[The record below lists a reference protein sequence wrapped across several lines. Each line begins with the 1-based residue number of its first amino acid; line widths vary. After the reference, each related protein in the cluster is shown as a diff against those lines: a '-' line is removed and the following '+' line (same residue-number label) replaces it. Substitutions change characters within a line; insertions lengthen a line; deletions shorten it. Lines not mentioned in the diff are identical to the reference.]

1 MPRLPVVAL
10 ALAALGGCDRAET
23 PDDASLPLRVVE
35 LAPRSVDE
43 LQRLAIEIQTEGG
56 IADPRVFVEGLP
68 PGAVWDEAARTL
80 AFVPDFLQGGQHWTV
95 AITADDGLTRAQ
107 GSVEIAA
114 NDTIR
119 PPAPEVTARTTT
131 SGYEQLTV
139 TQTTDAF
146 LDSPANAG
154 RTFTARVMV
163 PAGAAEPERFPV
175 RIYLHGFGT
184 SSPGGTGSTRELRIF
199 PHDPS
204 NTYWWGYATEA
215 GATSGPVPEYTAHRV
230 LNLLAWVLATYPQA
244 DPARVV
250 IDGGSMGGA
259 GAMTIGLLH
268 ARHVA
273 HVRALW
279 GQAIPK
285 NHRPARITQ
294 LQQLWG
300 TPALDLDDGAGMG
313 VWTRMDLT
321 RALRDE
327 PEARD
332 QFLTVKHSKDDGTIH
347 FGAASM
353 PSPLTQRALYPALQD
368 NHIGHFAIWDEGGHG
383 ENDPVL
389 GGSWWSNGWDP
400 IVDDLRV
407 DRAFP
412 AFTKSSIDRDWGT
425 GKGNGLRAF
434 SPNTGYA
441 GTVSV
446 AGDTGWD
453 GQRAGAIN
461 RFLRWDA
468 TGIVDTIDRF
478 EIPLRVLDGEGGP
491 PPRAGDP
498 TTGDRLDGT
507 LPVIVDVTPRRV
519 QAFRCLPGETIAWAF
534 RDQQGVVTA
543 DATGAVTVPDLAID
557 TAPGTLVL
565 TRTGRD

>member
-1 MPRLPVVAL
+1 MSRPPVVAL
-10 ALAALGGCDRAET
+10 ALAALGACDPAEA
-23 PDDASLPLRVVE
+23 PEDASLPLRVVE
-35 LAPRSVDE
+35 LAPQSIDE
-43 LQRLAIEIQTEGG
+43 QERLAIEIQTEGG
-56 IADPRVFVEGLP
+56 SAAPRVFVEGLP
-68 PGAVWDEAARTL
+68 PGAVWDETSRTL
-80 AFVPDFLQGGQHWTV
+80 AFVPDFLQGGRRWTV
-95 AITADDGLTRAQ
+95 AITADDGATRAR

-119 PPAPEVTARTTT
+119 PPTPEVTARTAM
-131 SGYEQLTV
+131 SGYEQLTL
-139 TQTTDAF
+139 TQRTDTY
-146 LDSPANAG
+146 LDSPGNAG

-163 PAGAAEPERFPV
+163 PAGAADAETFPV
-175 RIYLHGFGT
+175 RIFLHGFGT

-204 NTYWWGYATEA
+204 NTYWWGYATEP
-215 GATSGPVPEYTAHRV
+215 GAASGAVPEYTARRV

-268 ARHVA
+268 ARHFA
-273 HVRALW
+273 HVRALY

-300 TPALDLDDGAGMG
+300 TPALDLDDGNGMG

-321 RALRDE
+321 RALRDD

-332 QFLTVKHSKDDGTIH
+332 QFLTLKHSKDDATIH
-347 FGAASM
+347 FGAVSM
-353 PSPLTQRALYPALQD
+353 PSALTQRALYPALQEH
-368 NHIGHFAIWDEGGHG
+368 HIGHAAIWDEGGHG
-383 ENDPVL
+383 DPDPVL
-389 GGSWWSNGWDP
+389 GTSWWSNAWDP
-400 IVDDLRV
+400 IVGDLRR

-412 AFTKSSIDRDWGT
+412 AFTNASIDRDWGT
-425 GKGNGLRAF
+425 GQGNGLRPY
-434 SPNTGYA
+434 SPDRGYA

-446 AGDTGWD
+446 VGDTGWD
-453 GQRAGAIN
+453 GDRAGAIN

-468 TGIVDTIDRF
+468 IGIVDTTDRF

-491 PPRAGDP
+491 PPRPGDP

-519 QAFRCLPGETIAWAF
+519 QAFRCVPGETIAWSF
-534 RDQQGVVTA
+534 RDQQGLVTA
-543 DATGAVTVPDLAID
+543 DASGAVTVPALAVD
-557 TAPGTLVL
+557 TAWATLVL
-565 TRTGRD
+565 TRTGGD